1 MKVSDSI
8 LKQWRLA
15 GAVVITLLGVVWHYL
30 YGWSGEN
37 RLLGAI
43 VPVNESVWEHLK
55 LGYWGLVLFSAV
67 EYFFIGRR
75 VNNYYLA
82 RLTGLLVLEDCI
94 LLVHYTYIAI
104 SGHLSLGV
112 DIASFVLAVGLCQY
126 STYKIY
132 RLPYGSR
139 GRERMAAVAFA
150 ALGLLL
156 VLTTYYPPRYEIFRD
171 RNTNTYGIDKTT
183 ASSV

>member
-15 GAVVITLLGVVWHYL
+15 GAVVITLLGFVWHYL

-67 EYFFIGRR
+67 EYFFIRRR

-112 DIASFVLAVGLCQY
+112 DIVSFVLAVGLCQY

-139 GRERMAAVAFA
+139 GRERMAAAAFA